1 MVTRRE
7 LGKPKKKITLI
18 LVPNAKGS
26 KSKKIDLNL
35 PALVLLLAAL
45 LTVFSFI
52 GFYFFQSVA
61 HSGKLLHYY
70 YLQSENEKL
79 SKDITV
85 FVSKTKMLE
94 EGITELE
101 EREKELRRMLGINN
115 KDFSYKKKSN

>member
-7 LGKPKKKITLI
+7 QGKPKKKVTFI

-26 KSKKIDLNL
+26 KSKKIDLSI
-35 PALVLLLAAL
+35 PVLVLIVASL

-52 GFYFFQSVA
+52 GFYFFQSMKY
-61 HSGKLLHYY
+61 SGKLLHYY

-79 SKDITV
+79 SKDINV

-101 EREKELRRMLGINN
+101 QREKELRRMLGITN
-115 KDFSYKKKSN
+115 KDFSKKKRN